1 MLWLCICGSADTSLT
16 VTETLVPLQEGEGG
30 KMRSIAAVLL
40 IPALLGL
47 ASARPPQVAKGP
59 GVQYHHGQPM
69 QPEATE
75 EEDWGLGVE
84 YNK

>member
-1 MLWLCICGSADTSLT
+1 MRWSAAAC
-16 VTETLVPLQEGEGG
+16 LV
-30 KMRSIAAVLL
+30 AVLVG
-40 IPALLGL
+40 LG
-47 ASARPPQVAKGP
+47 SARPPQVAKGP

-69 QPEATE
+69 QPETTE